1 MFLALAGEA
10 GAKLWAFKGDSVQAG
25 PRRLLAQSHS
35 GRIRSVVAQRS
46 LEVQEKGCASA
57 LGVRLLPVFSMAFAQ
72 IHRNLM

>member
-10 GAKLWAFKGDSVQAG
+10 GAELWAFKGDSVQAG

-35 GRIRSVVAQRS
+35 GRIRSFVAQRS